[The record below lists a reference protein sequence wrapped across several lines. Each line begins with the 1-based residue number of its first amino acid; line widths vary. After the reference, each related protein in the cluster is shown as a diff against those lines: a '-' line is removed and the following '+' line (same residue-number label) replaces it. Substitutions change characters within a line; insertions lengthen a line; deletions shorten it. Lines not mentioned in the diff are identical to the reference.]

1 VNYPFLRINFK
12 SDSSD
17 QKEGFVANWWV
28 SRTVSDCICPE
39 CIIHGVHKDHEVK
52 TVKKAYPIIKE
63 KIDEI
68 NNGLETKV
76 KNV

>member
-1 VNYPFLRINFK
+1 MERPSCAEHADEYCSYFCF
-12 SDSSD
+12 SC
-17 QKEGFVANWWV
+17 
-28 SRTVSDCICPE
+28 VSDCICPE